1 MQPPEDMAPDR
12 LTIGQVVEQL
22 SAEFPDITHSSLRF
36 LEREGLITPD
46 RTIGGHRLFPAD
58 QVNRIRT
65 IKLWQRQ
72 RLSLDEIRERLKRAD
87 TLPAPGRIAADLLD
101 RLVAGD
107 RDGAQ
112 RIAVQ
117 TADVGLPLA
126 AIYDRILLAVLAESD
141 ARLDRGDFTAGLARE
156 VFEAVHDLVILLG
169 ARQRT
174 GEARPRA
181 AILAAGLAGEARE
194 PRLRMLA
201 ALLRERGLRVYL
213 LGTDASPS
221 TIAERARARAPE
233 ALLLVNTRADQLPAL
248 RRSLEALR
256 AGDHTSTPPHIFVA
270 GRGLDDADVLPLDPR
285 LTIIADR
292 DLQATADYIAMTIA
306 RQMRDRGRN

>member
-1 MQPPEDMAPDR
+1 LTRRSPLRWDQDPYTIPVTCTITSGTNRERVASRGSGSCWQMHPPEDMAPDR

-46 RTIGGHRLFPAD
+46 RTIGGHRLFPAE

-213 LGTDASPS
+213 LGTDASPG
-221 TIAERARARAPE
+221 TIAERA
-233 ALLLVNTRADQLPAL
+233 
-248 RRSLEALR
+248 
-256 AGDHTSTPPHIFVA
+256 
-270 GRGLDDADVLPLDPR
+270 
-285 LTIIADR
+285 
-292 DLQATADYIAMTIA
+292 
-306 RQMRDRGRN
+306 

>member
-1 MQPPEDMAPDR
+1 MQPPDELAPER

-46 RTIGGHRLFPAD
+46 RTAGGHRLFPTE

-72 RLSLDEIRERLKRAD
+72 RLSLDEIRERLQRAGS
-87 TLPAPGRIAADLLD
+87 LPAPERIAGDLLE

-107 RDGAQ
+107 RDAAQ
-112 RIAVQ
+112 RIVIQ

-126 AIYDRILLAVLAESD
+126 AIFDRILLAVLAEGS
-141 ARLDRGDFTAGLARE
+141 ARLARGELTAGLELEIA
-156 VFEAVHDLVILLG
+156 EAVQDLVVLLG

-174 GEARPRA
+174 GTTRPRA
-181 AILAAGLAGEARE
+181 AVVVAGVEGARRE

-201 ALLRERGLRVYL
+201 ALLRERGLGVYL
-213 LGTDASPS
+213 LGTDTAPEI
-221 TIAERARARAPE
+221 IAEQTHGRAPE
-233 ALLLVNTRADQLPAL
+233 AVLLVNTRPEQLPAL
-248 RRSLEALR
+248 QQTIEAVR
-256 AGDHTSTPPHIFVA
+256 AAASGEPPLIFIA
-270 GRGLDDADVLPLDPR
+270 GTGLPAAFDLALDPR
-285 LTIIADR
+285 VAIAAAS
-292 DLQATADYIAMTIA
+292 DLQTTADYIAMTIA
-306 RQMRDRGRN
+306 RLLRDRRAS